1 MIFPFSSRGIRTAL
15 ALSCLL
21 IAPVLAYDS
30 PNFDAEVFRADGI
43 FLEESEKQSLLEALA
58 SIASN
63 FPENRRIDSDLKEKA
78 LGIALRLDSLHHNSR
93 NAHQLLALGRVPAP
107 TQYFDSVSGLTEI
120 LWTISVRLSSDPV
133 EPEEKELAKFLME
146 LSLLLHP
153 DPPKE
158 RLRSFAEL
166 TGGEKNT
173 WNQFVRLQPD
183 DNPSSERSAML
194 MREMRDILKEP
205 APAPPVPDP
214 VVTKMDKPKPGPEE
228 KPKPTNQPAKF
239 EMIRRSIPSVRL
251 VKAVDSLPVPGI
263 FRLEIR
269 PPGGDIELEIFPFVL
284 RDDVSAYPQLPIL
297 PSSRG
302 VTINEIVIPPGIA
315 AEKGW
320 DWTKGTLGEVG
331 FDADDAPLP
340 GPRRICRAQ
349 GVLPTMILLES
360 ALKDL
365 PITEGLV
372 VAGELNEVTLEP
384 GIDGAV
390 LPVIRAAQSLGAKFL
405 LLPASGLDALV
416 KELQVSGELGLL
428 FNLEIL
434 SYTTA
439 DEAVALA
446 TTTAGPELLTAFE
459 SFAEV
464 EAVSDKMPLI
474 DFARNSKV
482 QERLEAILAGAPN
495 YLSARA
501 MLEFGRAP
509 VSEASK
515 IAQSVALIDEW
526 IQPFLNLDGASDFN
540 ELRNK
545 LGDAGFGLG
554 RLRTEIHPD
563 TRDYHTKAED
573 LLEAAE
579 SYLSLTNLTTSTA
592 DQRLREVENAIGE
605 AKAQRDLLVAAPAS
619 E

>member
-1 MIFPFSSRGIRTAL
+1 MIFPFSSRGIRTVL
-15 ALSCLL
+15 AFSCLL

-30 PNFDAEVFRADGI
+30 PDFDTEVFRADGI
-43 FLEESEKQSLLEALA
+43 FLEDSEKQSLLEALA
-58 SIASN
+58 SIATN

-78 LGIALRLDSLHHNSR
+78 LGIALRLDPLHHNSR
-93 NAHQLLALGRVPAP
+93 NAHQLLSLGRVPAS
-107 TQYFDSVSGLTEI
+107 TQYFDSLSGVTEV

-133 EPEEKELAKFLME
+133 EPEEKELAKLLME

-158 RLRSFAEL
+158 RLRRFAEL
-166 TGGEKNT
+166 TGGEKNP
-173 WNQFVRLQPD
+173 WSQFIQLQPD
-183 DNPSSERSAML
+183 DNPSSSRSAML
-194 MREMRDILKEP
+194 MREMQDILKEP
-205 APAPPVPDP
+205 KPAPPVPDP
-214 VVTKMDKPKPGPEE
+214 KVTKVDKPKPKPVE
-228 KPKPTNQPAKF
+228 KPKPINRPEKF
-239 EMIRRSIPSVRL
+239 EMVRRSIPSVRL
-251 VKAVDSLPVPGI
+251 VTAVESVPVPGI
-263 FRLEIR
+263 FSLEIR

-284 RDDVSAYPQLPIL
+284 REDVSAYPQLPIL

-302 VTINEIVIPPGIA
+302 ITINEIVISPGVA

-320 DWTKGTLGEVG
+320 NWTKGSLGEVS
-331 FDADDAPLP
+331 FNVDDGPLP

-349 GVLPTMILLES
+349 GVLPTMILLQS

-365 PITEGLV
+365 PINEALV
-372 VAGELNEVTLEP
+372 VAGELNVVTLEP
-384 GIDGAV
+384 EIEGAV
-390 LPVIRAAQSLGAKFL
+390 LPVIRAAQSLDARFL
-405 LLPASGLDALV
+405 LLPESSLNALV

-428 FNLEIL
+428 FKLEIL

-446 TTTAGPELLTAFE
+446 TTAASAELLTALE

-482 QERLEAILAGAPN
+482 QDRLEGILVGAPN

-509 VSEASK
+509 VSEDSK

-526 IQPFLNLDGASDFN
+526 VGPYLEMDGGFDFN

-545 LGDAGFGLG
+545 LSDAEFGLA

-573 LLEAAE
+573 LIEAAE
-579 SYLSLTNLTTSTA
+579 NYLSLTNLTTSTA
-592 DQRLREVENAIGE
+592 DQRLREVEKAIGE
-605 AKAQRDLLVAAPAS
+605 AKTQRDLLVAAPES